1 MPRATNSPASRA
13 RRKRVIKASKGYRG
27 RRSKLFRYAKD
38 AQMKAKYWAYRDR
51 KTRKR
56 TFRSLWISR
65 LNAAV
70 RAEGI
75 TYSRFVEGLKAA
87 GIVLDR
93 KFRGPCR
100 PGIRPRSSRSLKRRN
115 RPAGPKLP
123 DNPPTGDPF
132 SAPPRRRTRQ
142 RHVIRWSP
150 ESNYCAQKPQGQLMP
165 PAISNRSMQRA
176 CILSG
181 GRARSPASVKACA
194 RSQGGSSP
202 RRQAVE

>member
-56 TFRSLWISR
+56 NFRSLWITR

-75 TYSRFVEGLKAA
+75 SYNRFIEGLKAA
-87 GIVLDR
+87 GITLDR
-93 KFRGPCR
+93 KVLSDIAVQDEAAFKQ
-100 PGIRPRSSRSLKRRN
+100 IVEK
-115 RPAGPKLP
+115 AK
-123 DNPPTGDPF
+123 
-132 SAPPRRRTRQ
+132 SA
-142 RHVIRWSP
+142 
-150 ESNYCAQKPQGQLMP
+150 YDA
-165 PAISNRSMQRA
+165 
-176 CILSG
+176 
-181 GRARSPASVKACA
+181 KAKETA
-194 RSQGGSSP
+194 K
-202 RRQAVE
+202 AA